1 MNAEFSNRPPMIDVR
16 DVSYTYAFSGRKA
29 LDHVSLSVRPG
40 EVVLCT
46 GVSGCGKTTL
56 IRTINGLCPQY
67 YAGSMEGEVVVNG
80 VSNAKRELPQIAL
93 DAGTLFQ
100 DPEAQFFALN
110 VEDEMAFALEW
121 QGKSRG
127 EIASLIDR
135 QSREFGL
142 AKILSSSIHELSE
155 GQKQKLGL
163 ATITMGGLK
172 ALILDEPTANLDP
185 EATEDLAREIARL
198 AAMGVAVLVV
208 DHRLYWLK
216 GVADR
221 VVVLEEGRI
230 VHEGALE
237 SLTDEIRARTGL
249 RAIEVPDLRET
260 LEDGSRAPKDSA
272 LLSFEGVTFRY
283 KKSPSAIID
292 NASLSL
298 GAGIAAVIGE
308 NGAGKTTLARV
319 MTGLNKAEKGS
330 FYLAGAPAAPSQLLR
345 KVAIVLQNADHQLH
359 MKTVL
364 REVRTSLEAAG
375 CRGGDEA
382 AMELLRLFD
391 LQDYAER
398 HPQSLSGGQKQ
409 RLVICC
415 AFAKNP
421 DVIILDEPTSGLDGV
436 NMKRIAAALEKLA
449 AEGKCVLVITH
460 DLELM
465 ALCCKKAVR
474 LPLSQMN

>member
-1 MNAEFSNRPPMIDVR
+1 MIDVR
-16 DVSYTYAFSGRKA
+16 DVSYTYAFSARKA
-29 LDHVSLSVRPG
+29 LEHVSLSVRPG

-67 YAGSMEGEVVVNG
+67 YAGTMEGEVFVNG
-80 VSNAKRELPQIAL
+80 VSNATRELPEIAL

-121 QGKSRG
+121 QGRSRS
-127 EIASLIDR
+127 EIAALIER

-142 AKILSSSIHELSE
+142 TKILSSSIHELSE

-221 VVVLEEGRI
+221 VVVFQDGRI
-230 VHEGALE
+230 VHEGAME
-237 SLTDEIRARTGL
+237 SLTDEFRERTGL
-249 RAIEVPDLRET
+249 RAIDVPDLRET
-260 LEDGSRAPKDSA
+260 LEDGSREPKDSA
-272 LLSFEGVTFRY
+272 LLSFEGVTYRY
-283 KKSPSAIID
+283 KNSPVAIID

-298 GAGIAAVIGE
+298 GAGIAAVIGD
-308 NGAGKTTLARV
+308 NGVGKTTLARV

-330 FYLAGAPAAPSQLLR
+330 FYLAGAPAAPAHLLR

-364 REVRTSLEAAG
+364 REVRTSLEVAG
-375 CRGGDEA
+375 CKGGEAA

-391 LQDYAER
+391 LQDFAER

-474 LPLSQMN
+474 LPLSKTN